1 MARGVVVQVH
11 NLEVFLFAM
20 TGGFALSGIVA
31 NLYRL
36 IAPKT
41 ESSGKK
47 AAYYI
52 VMVVAGPSVLFDNA
66 ARSWRKKAC
75 SAVAFW
81 LAAALSAYWSFI
93 IGLFGLS
100 IVLAV

>member
-1 MARGVVVQVH
+1 VVVQVH
-11 NLEVFLFAM
+11 NFLVFLFAM
-20 TGGFALSGIVA
+20 TGGFAASGIVA
-31 NLYRL
+31 NTYRL
-36 IAPKT
+36 IASKPQT
-41 ESSGKK
+41 GGTK

-75 SAVAFW
+75 SALAFW

-93 IGLFGLS
+93 IGLFGLTL
-100 IVLAV
+100 VLAV